1 MQEALVKLHSERW
14 IEQLY
19 MQEFINPKPDNDH
32 YWENGNMVM
41 TESYHLRRG
50 YCCKSGCRHCPY
62 EKSRQNNRTTEIA
75 AERIRENTER
85 L

>member
-1 MQEALVKLHSERW
+1 MDW

-19 MQEFINPKPDNDH
+19 VQEFINPKPNEDH

-50 YCCKSGCRHCPY
+50 HCCKSGCRHCPY
-62 EKSRQNNRTTEIA
+62 EKNGQNNRTTEIT
-75 AERIRENTER
+75 AERTRENTER